1 MTEILKRKT
10 DHIDLVLTAV
20 ELAAQA
26 SPWDEVQLTHNALPE
41 QDLLRFD
48 LSTEFLGKRLRLPFL
63 ISSMTG
69 GLSRQKRSMPIL
81 QKLHRRLVSPWVS
94 GRSALLCSV
103 PAAAA

>member
-10 DHIDLVLTAV
+10 DHIDLVLKQRLEV
-20 ELAAQA
+20 AAQA
-26 SPWDEVQLTHNALPE
+26 SPWDEVQLTHNTLPE

-69 GLSRQKRSMPIL
+69 GPFKAEKINAHLACLLYTSPSPRDAHESRMP
-81 QKLHRRLVSPWVS
+81 S
-94 GRSALLCSV
+94 SA
-103 PAAAA
+103 